1 MLFSHEHK
9 MCHNPS
15 LGFITKAKGKCYVK
29 WIEEQ
34 AETWDELAWVKRIP
48 PRGGKSL
55 VIKGKHPYLTPMVN
69 SLVWE
74 LGFIKSLECLSV
86 DFKG

>member
-1 MLFSHEHK
+1 MG
-9 MCHNPS
+9 HNPI
-15 LGFITKAKGKCYVK
+15 LGLITKAKHKCYIK
-29 WIEEQ
+29 WIQEQ
-34 AETWDELAWVKRIP
+34 VETWDELAWMKRIP

-55 VIKGKHPYLTPMVN
+55 GIKGKHPHLTPMVN

-74 LGFIKSLECLSV
+74 LGFLKNLECLSA